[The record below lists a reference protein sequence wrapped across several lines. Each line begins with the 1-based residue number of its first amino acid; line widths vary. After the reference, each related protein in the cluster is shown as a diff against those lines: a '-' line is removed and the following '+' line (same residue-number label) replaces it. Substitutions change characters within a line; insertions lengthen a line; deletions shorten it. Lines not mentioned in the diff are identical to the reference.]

1 MKLRK
6 FVTAG
11 VAVCAF
17 LSIAACSDDG
27 GSDDP
32 TPSVSSTTVAD
43 PSTGGGT
50 GGDAGL
56 TDPKKPPTAAALNTM
71 LETAL
76 DSTVPAS
83 EKTELV
89 EGSEKDPALF
99 DKLIQGKEANP
110 EVTYEI
116 VAPVRPAGTN
126 QAKANVKVKFP
137 DQPQQQVEALIT
149 FDNGRWKLSS
159 TTVCLL
165 LSGANVKSPMCPATS

>member
-1 MKLRK
+1 MKFRK

-32 TPSVSSTTVAD
+32 TTTTSTTAASET
-43 PSTGGGT
+43 STGGG
-50 GGDAGL
+50 GL
-56 TDPKKPPTAAALNTM
+56 TDAKKPPTAAALNQM
-71 LETAL
+71 LEKAL
-76 DSTVPAS
+76 DPNIPAT

-99 DKLIQGKEANP
+99 DKLVAGREANP
-110 EVTYEI
+110 DLTYEI

-126 QAKANVKVKFP
+126 QAKANVKVQLP
-137 DQPQQQVEALIT
+137 DAPQQQVEALIV
-149 FDNGRWKLSS
+149 FDNGTWKLSS

-165 LSGANVKSPMCPATS
+165 LSGANVKSPMCPASS

>member
-1 MKLRK
+1 MKFRK

-27 GSDDP
+27 GGSSDP
-32 TPSVSSTTVAD
+32 TTTTSTTASSET
-43 PSTGGGT
+43 STGG
-50 GGDAGL
+50 AGSL
-56 TDPKKPPTAAALNTM
+56 TDAKKPPTAAALNQM
-71 LETAL
+71 LEKAL
-76 DSTVPAS
+76 DPNVPAT

-99 DKLIQGKEANP
+99 DKLVAGREANP
-110 EVTYEI
+110 DLTYEI

-126 QAKANVKVKFP
+126 QAKANVKVQLP
-137 DQPQQQVEALIT
+137 DAPQQQVEALIV
-149 FDNGRWKLSS
+149 FDNGTWKLSS

-165 LSGANVKSPMCPATS
+165 LSGANVQSPMCPASS

>member
-1 MKLRK
+1 MKFRK

-27 GSDDP
+27 DGGGGS
-32 TPSVSSTTVAD
+32 TTTTSASTESSTSGS
-43 PSTGGGT
+43 PGGE
-50 GGDAGL
+50 AAL
-56 TDPKKPPTAAALNTM
+56 SDPKKPPTAAALNKM
-71 LETAL
+71 LEKAL
-76 DSTVPAS
+76 DPNVPGT

-99 DKLIQGKEANP
+99 DKLVKGRQDNP
-110 EVTYEI
+110 GLTYEI

-137 DQPQQQVEALIT
+137 DQPQQQVEALIA

-165 LSGANVKSPMCPATS
+165 LSGANVQSPMCPATS

>member
-1 MKLRK
+1 MKFRK

-27 GSDDP
+27 DGGGD
-32 TPSVSSTTVAD
+32 STTTTSASA
-43 PSTGGGT
+43 PSGT
-50 GGDAGL
+50 GGAPSGDAAL
-56 TDPKKPPTAAALNTM
+56 TDAKKPPTAAVLNGM

-76 DSTVPAS
+76 DPNVPAT

-99 DKLIQGKEANP
+99 DKLVQGREDNP
-110 EVTYEI
+110 DLTYEI

-137 DQPQQQVEALIT
+137 DQPQQQVEALIA

-165 LSGANVKSPMCPATS
+165 LSGANVQSPMCPASS

>member
-32 TPSVSSTTVAD
+32 TTTTSSVVTE
-43 PSTGGGT
+43 PSTGGTT
-50 GGDAGL
+50 GSTDL

-76 DSTVPAS
+76 DPTVPAS

-110 EVTYEI
+110 DVTYEI

-165 LSGANVKSPMCPATS
+165 LSGANVKSAMCPASS

>member
-32 TPSVSSTTVAD
+32 TTPTTSSSTTE
-43 PSTGGGT
+43 TGTSGGS
-50 GGDAGL
+50 GDL
-56 TDPKKPPTAAALNTM
+56 TDASKPPTAAALNTM

-76 DSTVPAS
+76 DPNVPAS

-99 DKLIQGKEANP
+99 DKLVQGKEANP
-110 EVTYEI
+110 DVTYEI
-116 VAPVRPAGTN
+116 VAPVRPAGTD
-126 QAKANVKVKFP
+126 QAKANVKVQFP
-137 DQPQQQVEALIT
+137 DQPATQVEALIT
-149 FDNGRWKLSS
+149 YDNGRWKLSS

-165 LSGANVKSPMCPATS
+165 LSGANVQSPMCPASS

>member
-1 MKLRK
+1 MKFRK

-32 TPSVSSTTVAD
+32 TTTTSTTASSET
-43 PSTGGGT
+43 STGAG
-50 GGDAGL
+50 GL
-56 TDPKKPPTAAALNTM
+56 TDAKKPPTAAALNQM
-71 LETAL
+71 LEKAL
-76 DSTVPAS
+76 DPSVPAT

-99 DKLIQGKEANP
+99 DKLVAGREANP
-110 EVTYEI
+110 DLTYEI

-126 QAKANVKVKFP
+126 QAKANVKVQLP
-137 DQPQQQVEALIT
+137 DAPQQQVEALIV
-149 FDNGRWKLSS
+149 FDNGTWKLSS

-165 LSGANVKSPMCPATS
+165 LSGANVKSPMCPASS

>member
-27 GSDDP
+27 DSP
-32 TPSVSSTTVAD
+32 STTTAA
-43 PSTGGGT
+43 SSAATSSATSGGG
-50 GGDAGL
+50 GGL
-56 TDPKKPPTAAALNTM
+56 TDSSKPPTAAQLNTM
-71 LETAL
+71 LQTAL
-76 DSTVPAS
+76 DPNVPAS

-89 EGSEKDPALF
+89 QNSEKDPVIF
-99 DKLIQGKEANP
+99 DKLVEAAAANP
-110 EVTYEI
+110 DLEYEI
-116 VAPVRPAGTN
+116 VAPVRPAGTD

-137 DQPQQQVEALIT
+137 DTPEQQVEALIV
-149 FDNGRWKLSS
+149 FDNGTWKLSS

-165 LSGANVKSPMCPATS
+165 LSAANETSPMCPATS

>member
-1 MKLRK
+1 LKLRK

-11 VAVCAF
+11 IALCAF
-17 LSIAACSDDG
+17 VSIAACSDDG

-32 TPSVSSTTVAD
+32 TTTTTASSTDA
-43 PSTGGGT
+43 
-50 GGDAGL
+50 GGDSTNV
-56 TDPKKPPTAAALNTM
+56 TDPKKPPNAATLNAL

-76 DSTVPAS
+76 DPNVPNS

-89 EGSEKDPALF
+89 EGSDADPALF
-99 DKLIQGKEANP
+99 DKLVEGKQANP

-126 QAKANVKVKFP
+126 QAKANVKINFP
-137 DQPQQQVEALIT
+137 DQPQTQVEALIT
-149 FDNGRWKLSS
+149 YVDGRWKLSK

-165 LSGANVKSPMCPATS
+165 LSGANVKSPMCPASS

>member
-1 MKLRK
+1 M
-6 FVTAG
+6 TAG

-32 TPSVSSTTVAD
+32 TTTTSTTTAAE
-43 PSTGGGT
+43 PSGSTGT
-50 GGDAGL
+50 GDGDL
-56 TDPKKPPTAAALNTM
+56 TNAKKPPTAAALNQM
-71 LETAL
+71 LEKAL
-76 DSTVPAS
+76 DPNVPAT

-99 DKLIQGKEANP
+99 DKLVAGREANP
-110 EVTYEI
+110 DLTYEI

-126 QAKANVKVKFP
+126 QAKANVKVQLP
-137 DQPQQQVEALIT
+137 DAPQQQVEALIV
-149 FDNGRWKLSS
+149 FDNGTWKLSS

-165 LSGANVKSPMCPATS
+165 LSGANVKSPMCPASS

>member
-1 MKLRK
+1 LKLRK

-11 VAVCAF
+11 IALCAF
-17 LSIAACSDDG
+17 VSIAACSSDDG

-32 TPSVSSTTVAD
+32 TTTTVVSDSAE
-43 PSTGGGT
+43 PSGPGVV
-50 GGDAGL
+50 
-56 TDPKKPPTAAALNTM
+56 TDPKKPPTAATLNAM

-76 DSTVPAS
+76 DPNVPNS

-89 EGSEKDPALF
+89 EGSAADPQLF
-99 DKLIQGKEANP
+99 DKLVQGRKANP

-116 VAPVRPAGTN
+116 VPPVRPAGTN
-126 QAKANVKVKFP
+126 QAKANVKINFP
-137 DQPQQQVEALIT
+137 DQPQTQVEALIT
-149 FDNGRWKLSS
+149 YVDGRWKLSK